1 MCVYLSGDNGIIRET
16 RNGNPADS
24 RPSRP
29 VQRSKCGK
37 GGRGEGASFRL
48 VYRFLCFNG
57 ILLFFKALNRPCAHT
72 QRHKNEKCAATFAVF
87 ALSAFLSASFSAL
100 SSFLSTAL
108 PCNYK

>member
-24 RPSRP
+24 RPTRP
-29 VQRSKCGK
+29 DQCGK
-37 GGRGEGASFRL
+37 GGRGVGASFRL

-72 QRHKNEKCAATFAVF
+72 QRHKNEKCAATFAEF
-87 ALSAFLSASFSAL
+87 ALSASFSF
-100 SSFLSTAL
+100 SSSSLSTAL

>member
-24 RPSRP
+24 RPDQSR
-29 VQRSKCGK
+29 QWRRGSRSCL
-37 GGRGEGASFRL
+37 SFRL

-72 QRHKNEKCAATFAVF
+72 EA
-87 ALSAFLSASFSAL
+87 
-100 SSFLSTAL
+100 
-108 PCNYK
+108 